1 MNIKFLPL
9 MIIAITTLYIGCGNK
24 EIKEL
29 KSTVG
34 VLENRLEDYQESATT
49 ETKETNT
56 ALGSINQALN
66 NRFLQIQNAQSNLE
80 TTLQQISNRLSELER
95 NSSQLQQRLGRLEE
109 FSTESA
115 TLTQDLNRT
124 ALTLQNSLTSETKD
138 LRQSIESLHGNIT
151 SLQAESRR
159 GDQDAVS
166 RIQTAQSALDQRIT
180 QIENNNRTIYEKI
193 LKELGG
199 SVPASVQPS
208 TPTTL
213 GSGEYQVHVV
223 VSGDSLSK
231 IASTYGVEMSVLQ
244 EINGITDPSR
254 INLGQEIK
262 IPK

>member
-1 MNIKFLPL
+1 MNAKLFYMLVVV
-9 MIIAITTLYIGCGNK
+9 ITTFYIGCGNK

-34 VLENRLEDYQESATT
+34 VLENRLEDYQESTT
-49 ETKETNT
+49 TGTKETNT

-80 TTLQQISNRLSELER
+80 NTLQQVANRLSELER
-95 NSSQLQQRLGRLEE
+95 ASSQIQQRNGRLEE
-109 FSTESA
+109 FTTETA

-138 LRQSIESLHGNIT
+138 LRQQMESLSGSIS
-151 SLQAESRR
+151 SLQSESRR

-180 QIENNNRTIYEKI
+180 QIETNNRTIYEKI

-208 TPTTL
+208 QPTTL
-213 GSGEYQVHVV
+213 GSGEYTVHVV

-231 IASTYGVEMSVLQ
+231 IASKYGVEMSALQ
-244 EINGITDPSR
+244 EVNGITDPSH